1 MTDPNSPLI
10 PKRILIRSVNWLGDA
25 IMTLPA
31 LTALKETFPTA
42 KLLLLTPQKLA
53 GLWEKQPLFD
63 KIISFDKKDS
73 LLKTVRSIK
82 SLKADSA
89 LILPNSPRTA
99 METYLGKIPLRAGIR
114 AKWRKL
120 LLTHAFSSRTNIS
133 LMKKRSLQEIS
144 ALSSCNCDS
153 LPTESPF
160 LPGSHHIY
168 HYIYLVSKF
177 IQIFTGTPLDQNTL
191 DLTPKLSL
199 SREEQQL
206 AIQKFGISYPSLL
219 PLMGVNAGAEYG
231 PAKRWPI
238 ENFAQTMILLTQ
250 QQKAHWIIFG
260 GPNDINLAE
269 VLQKQLQIQCP
280 EMKVYNVAGKT
291 SLRELLLLSGLTQ
304 IFLTNDTGPMHAAAA
319 VGATVAVP
327 FLSTSPELTSP
338 GAPLESKTFPN
349 SHILLKPNHSFC
361 SPCFLRKCPIDFRCA
376 RQITPEIMVSKI
388 TAFLKKSNS
397 QSNIFA

>member
-99 METYLGKIPLRAGIR
+99 METYLGKIPLRAVIR
-114 AKWRKL
+114 ATWRKL
-120 LLTHAFSSRTNIS
+120 LLTHAFSSRTNFS

-153 LPTESPF
+153 LLSFFPF
-160 LPGSHHIY
+160 LPCSHHI
-168 HYIYLVSKF
+168 
-177 IQIFTGTPLDQNTL
+177 
-191 DLTPKLSL
+191 
-199 SREEQQL
+199 
-206 AIQKFGISYPSLL
+206 
-219 PLMGVNAGAEYG
+219 
-231 PAKRWPI
+231 
-238 ENFAQTMILLTQ
+238 
-250 QQKAHWIIFG
+250 
-260 GPNDINLAE
+260 
-269 VLQKQLQIQCP
+269 
-280 EMKVYNVAGKT
+280 
-291 SLRELLLLSGLTQ
+291 
-304 IFLTNDTGPMHAAAA
+304 
-319 VGATVAVP
+319 
-327 FLSTSPELTSP
+327 
-338 GAPLESKTFPN
+338 
-349 SHILLKPNHSFC
+349 
-361 SPCFLRKCPIDFRCA
+361 
-376 RQITPEIMVSKI
+376 
-388 TAFLKKSNS
+388 
-397 QSNIFA
+397 